1 MVVREIA
8 TEDRVN
14 DRLRGEVAQCA
25 AFAILDLKAQ
35 YVEEPREPVTGC
47 KSSSALSS
55 ARSLV
60 NTDVVRAHALLNNIA
75 SCHIHMVA
83 LC

>member
-1 MVVREIA
+1 MVVREVA
-8 TEDRVN
+8 TEDRVH
-14 DRLRGEVAQCA
+14 DRLREEVTQCA
-25 AFAILDLKAQ
+25 AFPILILKAQ
-35 YVEEPREPVTGC
+35 HVEEPGGPVTGC